1 MTSLL
6 LSFSPFKKCNQFDY
20 ILIKVFS
27 QYVVPFRN
35 KRTRVK
41 NSIIHFHYS
50 KCEHSQL
57 KVELEN
63 VQEVQ
68 QENIMLKKQL
78 LNHDRELVEENANLK
93 KAFAA
98 SDEARGELETAFDL
112 MKENYELLKTDMS
125 NVHNSTVEN
134 LSHEE
139 HISELQKIIDE
150 KSDYN
155 ESLKQQNDELK

>member
-1 MTSLL
+1 M
-6 LSFSPFKKCNQFDY
+6 
-20 ILIKVFS
+20 
-27 QYVVPFRN
+27 
-35 KRTRVK
+35 
-41 NSIIHFHYS
+41 
-50 KCEHSQL
+50 
-57 KVELEN
+57 ELEN

-125 NVHNSTVEN
+125 NTNIQNSTVEN
-134 LSHEE
+134 HSHEE
-139 HISELQKIIDE
+139 NISELQKIIDE
-150 KSDYN
+150 KSNYN
-155 ESLKQQNDELK
+155 ESLQQQNDELK

>member
-1 MTSLL
+1 
-6 LSFSPFKKCNQFDY
+6 
-20 ILIKVFS
+20 
-27 QYVVPFRN
+27 VPFSN
-35 KRTRVK
+35 KRIRVR

-50 KCEHSQL
+50 KCGHSQL

-125 NVHNSTVEN
+125 NVQNSTVEN

-139 HISELQKIIDE
+139 SMSELQKIIDE
-150 KSDYN
+150 KSNCN
-155 ESLKQQNDELK
+155 ERLQQQNDELK